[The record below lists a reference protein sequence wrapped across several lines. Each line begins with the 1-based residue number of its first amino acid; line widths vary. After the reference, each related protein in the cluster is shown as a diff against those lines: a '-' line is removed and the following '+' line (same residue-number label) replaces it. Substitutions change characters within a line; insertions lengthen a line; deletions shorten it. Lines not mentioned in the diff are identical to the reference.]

1 MAAQDI
7 EYVELYTD
15 DKQSTVE
22 YFTQA
27 FGFAEVARSDDHG
40 KHSVLVRQGDVRL
53 VITDGP
59 VTEEFIEIS
68 RADRI
73 AAG

>member
-1 MAAQDI
+1 MAAQNPFMAAQNI

-27 FGFAEVARSDDHG
+27 LGFAEVARSDDHG
-40 KHSVLVRQGDVRL
+40 KHSVLASMGQGPRNAV
-53 VITDGP
+53 
-59 VTEEFIEIS
+59 
-68 RADRI
+68 
-73 AAG
+73 